1 MRTVLPYIRIMA
13 GCVGAEKSAPGFV
26 CPVTLTLH
34 SSPPALA
41 LLVVITQN
49 QTRYHMKSTQ
59 LATLPISPDTL
70 SPIIYNGV
78 RVVTTGLLALLYGAS
93 VKRVQNN
100 YLRNESRFEMGK
112 HYFKLE
118 GGELKE
124 FKNRPSLRGSVGP
137 RTTALLL
144 WTERGAARH
153 AKMLETDLAWEV
165 FERLEDS
172 YFNVAPVADDDF
184 TSEGFPSV
192 AGARVSAWSYADR
205 ILRQC
210 NQYAERRGIDIDRWE
225 TVDAQKMADGLLM
238 DILSRHRVVLKLNH
252 RFELVASMENAG
264 DLLVSPGNAAS
275 VINLVSRIDDSDVLA
290 EMLRAGVDHL
300 AALKKPV

>member
-1 MRTVLPYIRIMA
+1 
-13 GCVGAEKSAPGFV
+13 
-26 CPVTLTLH
+26 
-34 SSPPALA
+34 
-41 LLVVITQN
+41 
-49 QTRYHMKSTQ
+49 MKSTQ

-70 SPIIYNGV
+70 SPIIYNGAP
-78 RVVTTGLLALLYGAS
+78 VVTSELLAQLYN
-93 VKRVQNN
+93 VKLVRIRQNHS
-100 YLRNESRFEMGK
+100 RNEARFIEGK
-112 HYFKLE
+112 HYFKVE
-118 GGELKE
+118 GKELQCL
-124 FKNRPSLRGSVGP
+124 RLSLSDPQNKDLRVSFSDSQNVQATLSHLQIHH
-137 RTTALLL
+137 RTRSLIL

-153 AKMLETDLAWEV
+153 AKMLETDRAWEV

-172 YFNVAPVADDDF
+172 YFNVAPVAGDDF
-184 TSEGFPSV
+184 TSDGFPSV

>member
-1 MRTVLPYIRIMA
+1 
-13 GCVGAEKSAPGFV
+13 
-26 CPVTLTLH
+26 
-34 SSPPALA
+34 
-41 LLVVITQN
+41 
-49 QTRYHMKSTQ
+49 MKSTQ

-70 SPIIYNGV
+70 SPIIYNGAP
-78 RVVTTGLLALLYGAS
+78 VVTSELLAHLYGTE
-93 VKRVQNN
+93 RQRITNN
-100 YLRNESRFEMGK
+100 FNRNKIRFIEGK
-112 HYFKLE
+112 HYYQAKGEELV
-118 GGELKE
+118 ELK
-124 FKNRPSLRGSVGP
+124 NSLRGFDNPIAANVY
-137 RTTALLL
+137 RLTL

-172 YFNVAPVADDDF
+172 YFNVAPVAGDDF

-192 AGARVSAWSYADR
+192 AGARVAAWSYADR

-210 NQYAERRGIDIDRWE
+210 NQYAESRGIDIDRWE
-225 TVDAQKMADGLLM
+225 SVDAQKMADGLLM